1 MTSLH
6 QSHLNVGDKCCREST
21 SPCIK
26 LRKRSNLVEGNVAQ
40 AVEVLVP
47 IYRIIEIV
55 TQGKTNPDLV
65 WFFSLLVVQLS
76 DRNHLLILADS
87 S

>member
-1 MTSLH
+1 MEE
-6 QSHLNVGDKCCREST
+6 N
-21 SPCIK
+21 
-26 LRKRSNLVEGNVAQ
+26 
-40 AVEVLVP
+40 EVLVP